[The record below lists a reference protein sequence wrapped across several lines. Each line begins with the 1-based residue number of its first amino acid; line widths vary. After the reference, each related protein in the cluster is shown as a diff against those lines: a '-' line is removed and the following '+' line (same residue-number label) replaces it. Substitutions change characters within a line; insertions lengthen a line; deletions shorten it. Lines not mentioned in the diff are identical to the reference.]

1 MSSTSLSG
9 HAATHS
15 HSSFIPSR
23 NKPLTLWQEPKQ
35 RRAVR
40 HGIKPNSAL
49 VRGLDN
55 ISPHRQRNV
64 SNLLRPAAFSQPSLG
79 GLTGTPPA
87 MGDEPSQPQW
97 NRRQKPTETEAELQQ
112 REKERK
118 ANDSGQ
124 SEGET
129 PSNRATLQSLEAQLA
144 GMSKDQRTIVQYV
157 TLSRRL
163 YGQLQHTQQMLVAE
177 QAKNA
182 ALEEQLR
189 TSQSALAE
197 SHPRPEMLRQAVADL
212 EAKLKQR
219 LEGGVNENSNI
230 PASLTA
236 GETTTREESD
246 SSSVSEDK
254 SPNSTDSDTVDDNS
268 DNVN

>member
-1 MSSTSLSG
+1 MSSTSPSG
-9 HAATHS
+9 HAVAHS

-23 NKPLTLWQEPKQ
+23 SKPLTLWQEPKQ

-79 GLTGTPPA
+79 GLTGSPPA
-87 MGDEPSQPQW
+87 KGDEPSQSQW
-97 NRRQKPTETEAELQQ
+97 SRMQKETEAALQQ
-112 REKERK
+112 KEKERNT
-118 ANDSGQ
+118 NDCAQ
-124 SEGET
+124 SEGGT
-129 PSNRATLQSLEAQLA
+129 LSNRATLQALEAQLA

-189 TSQSALAE
+189 TSQLALAE

-219 LEGGVNENSNI
+219 LEGGVNVNSNI